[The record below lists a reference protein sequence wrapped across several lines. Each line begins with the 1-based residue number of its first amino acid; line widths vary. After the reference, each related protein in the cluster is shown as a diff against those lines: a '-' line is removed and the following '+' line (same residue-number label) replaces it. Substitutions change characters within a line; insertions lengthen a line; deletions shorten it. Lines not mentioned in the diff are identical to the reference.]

1 MGLDLF
7 VRFDCQP
14 KTDSSK
20 SFIGV
25 YNVAL
30 KALKDEPFQL
40 INLHGN
46 KKKSPQLFENPL
58 NIIGELTIDRENH
71 IGKMKL
77 SQEFGVHVEF
87 GTPLSN
93 LTAFIFLLQL
103 TFIS

>member
-46 KKKSPQLFENPL
+46 
-58 NIIGELTIDRENH
+58 NICGNNDHLHVISNIDVHRWSTLYSFGILKRNTNILYKRSIG
-71 IGKMKL
+71 
-77 SQEFGVHVEF
+77 
-87 GTPLSN
+87 
-93 LTAFIFLLQL
+93 
-103 TFIS
+103 

>member
-46 KKKSPQLFENPL
+46 VTKQSE
-58 NIIGELTIDRENH
+58 I
-71 IGKMKL
+71 L
-77 SQEFGVHVEF
+77 S
-87 GTPLSN
+87 TYNS
-93 LTAFIFLLQL
+93 I
-103 TFIS
+103 